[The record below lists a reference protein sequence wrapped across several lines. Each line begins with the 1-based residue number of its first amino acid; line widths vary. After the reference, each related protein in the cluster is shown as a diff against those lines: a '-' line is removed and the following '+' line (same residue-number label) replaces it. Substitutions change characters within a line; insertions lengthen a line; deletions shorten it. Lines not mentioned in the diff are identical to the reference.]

1 MRRAETGLRILKA
14 AQVCA
19 EDTHLLLVA
28 LTEVVAA
35 VQEAVPTHD
44 PLLLDKALETENGS
58 TVGVHHH
65 LHQRRNEAAE
75 VGGVVLCG
83 GWGGGLPGNSAGRKE
98 GTKCYKSYGGCR
110 RRQGPHTYIYPGSQV
125 LIPKKAGPLVAGGN
139 VFSLRD

>member
-1 MRRAETGLRILKA
+1 MSEA

-35 VQEAVPTHD
+35 VQEAVATHD

-65 LHQRRNEAAE
+65 LRQRRNEAAE

-83 GWGGGLPGNSAGRKE
+83 GGWGCQATAQRGKRGPSV
-98 GTKCYKSYGGCR
+98 R
-110 RRQGPHTYIYPGSQV
+110 R
-125 LIPKKAGPLVAGGN
+125 AAGGTGKSRAPTPSTPT
-139 VFSLRD
+139 VKF

>member
-1 MRRAETGLRILKA
+1 MQVIKGEIGLCVPEA

-35 VQEAVPTHD
+35 VQEAMATHD
-44 PLLLDKALETENGS
+44 PFLLDKALETENRS

-83 GWGGGLPGNSAGRKE
+83 GGGGRGLPGNSAERKE
-98 GTKCYKSYGGCR
+98 GTKC
-110 RRQGPHTYIYPGSQV
+110 
-125 LIPKKAGPLVAGGN
+125 
-139 VFSLRD
+139 